1 MFLKK
6 IIKDFLGLI
15 KYLIPF
21 RKGVSILMYHSIARN
36 DVFFTVRPEVFAKQM
51 EYLKTRKYQVISLA
65 DLVEI
70 LETGKSLPSKTVVLT
85 FDDGFKDN
93 YDNAYPILK
102 KYNFPATIFL
112 ATGLIGQ
119 EIGNSQNIFLPAL
132 NWLQI
137 QEMYRSRLID
147 FQPHTVSHQRL
158 DKVDFKKA
166 DEEIVESKKIIKER
180 LNKKCYFFAYPR
192 GCYNQQI
199 IEILKNNGFK
209 AARTLETGKIKKGD
223 NPFKLKRISVN
234 STTSFIQFKT
244 NL

>member
-6 IIKDFLGLI
+6 IIKDFLALI
-15 KYLIPF
+15 SFLVP
-21 RKGVSILMYHSIARN
+21 RQKGVAILMYHSIDNN
-36 DVFFTVRPEVFAKQM
+36 DVFFTVKPEDFAKQM
-51 EYLKTRKYQVISLA
+51 KCLKEKNYQVISLTK
-65 DLVEI
+65 LVEF
-70 LETGKSLPSKTVVLT
+70 LESGEELPQKTAILT
-85 FDDGFKDN
+85 FDDGFQDN
-93 YDNAYPILK
+93 YTNAYPILK

-119 EIGNSQNIFLPAL
+119 EVITSQGSLSLL

-137 QEMYRSRLID
+137 GEMHQSDLID
-147 FQPHTVSHQRL
+147 FEPHTVNHLKL
-158 DKVDFKKA
+158 DQIDLIKA
-166 DEEIVESKKIIKER
+166 ETEIKESKRIIEER

-209 AARTLETGKIKKGD
+209 AARTVETGKIKKGD

-234 STTSFIQFKT
+234 STTSFIQFKA